1 MPVIVSSEILLIFLS
16 RFCAY
21 FYCNF
26 YVTVKFNI
34 ELYISYYLFY
44 YDFLIYNRDKTTR
57 YSGRDFQGGPT
68 RLSQKRIPTRNVF
81 AALTFLSSQKIP
93 GFNTRLIFCI
103 MKYKKKLRFWRPSSG
118 AVIILFDMGHFP
130 LGFQRKKTT
139 AWKAVDI
146 KGKSRFR

>member
-1 MPVIVSSEILLIFLS
+1 MSVIVSSEILLIFLS
-16 RFCAY
+16 RFSAY

-26 YVTVKFNI
+26 YVAVKFNI

-103 MKYKKKLRFWRPSSG
+103 MKYKKKAPVLKTLERSCNHSIRHGSFSVGLSEEEDYCLKSS
-118 AVIILFDMGHFP
+118 
-130 LGFQRKKTT
+130 RY
-139 AWKAVDI
+139 
-146 KGKSRFR
+146 